1 MRGGDPCARRRG
13 LDLVSFS
20 ALIFRYAS
28 FAAVATLANLATQ
41 RGVLW
46 FDGSDLGLVLAIL
59 AGTAVGLLIKYLLD
73 KRWIFNDPSS
83 GFRTHSRKF
92 TLYAIMGV
100 VTTLIFWG
108 METGFWIV
116 WQTDLMREI
125 GAVLG
130 LSIGYVTKYNLDRRY
145 VFTGGRLGIE
155 TAT

>member
-1 MRGGDPCARRRG
+1 MS
-13 LDLVSFS
+13 LSTLV
-20 ALIFRYAS
+20 FRYAG

-46 FDGSDLGLVLAIL
+46 LDGSDRGLVLAIL

-83 GFRTHSRKF
+83 GFRTHGRKF
-92 TLYAIMGV
+92 TRYAILGV

-116 WQTDLMREI
+116 WQTELMREI

-130 LSIGYVTKYNLDRRY
+130 LGIGYITKYNLDRRY
-145 VFTGGRLGIE
+145 VFTAGRLHIE
-155 TAT
+155 TAV